1 MMGKILSIGFTLFA
15 GSGCA
20 SAFDPLV
27 ALDAYDIVWQTPGNG
42 ERDMMPLGNGVVGLM
57 LWTCADGRVE
67 FYLARQDALTE
78 TDRMVKLGKVSL
90 KLSPNPF
97 TGEGFRQA
105 LRLRDGTVIIE
116 AGKPENRVKLEVFVD
131 ANAPVV
137 RVVGKSEQ
145 PISVSAAY
153 MTWRTGPQERNTDYN
168 LPGLGRIGGC
178 GRSNRNEHR
187 IPPPQ

>member
-1 MMGKILSIGFTLFA
+1 MMRKTLIIGFALVA
-15 GSGCA
+15 GSACA

-78 TDRMVKLGKVSL
+78 TDRIVKLGKVSL

-97 TGEGFRQA
+97 KGRGFMQA
-105 LRLRDGTVIIE
+105 LRLRDGMDTKNPLSPSITFKSRMMKLLSNTIVAYALSLLPFSL
-116 AGKPENRVKLEVFVD
+116 AG
-131 ANAPVV
+131 
-137 RVVGKSEQ
+137 
-145 PISVSAAY
+145 
-153 MTWRTGPQERNTDYN
+153 
-168 LPGLGRIGGC
+168 
-178 GRSNRNEHR
+178 
-187 IPPPQ
+187 